1 MGQAH
6 EGEAN
11 LGAGDCQECSSGDTV
26 PYWTVLRWLNV
37 NVEIVSYSFWQTMPL
52 VRCLFKQLIAI
63 PNESCSSLVYSRAQ
77 VETYLQ
83 RNWTVSAILETHV
96 VSASAVSCFN
106 VPYSHNLCQLYLYIG
121 LKNFSMFRSYS
132 FRYVPVHSST
142 CFNVLTKS
150 TLIVFVICY
159 GYIAL
164 NNFSPFRSLVSS
176 LCSLYSSTSNNNNN
190 YQKAHAD
197 PHKT

>member
-1 MGQAH
+1 MQFTHLLSRTGRDIFAKK
-6 EGEAN
+6 
-11 LGAGDCQECSSGDTV
+11 
-26 PYWTVLRWLNV
+26 LNC
-37 NVEIVSYSFWQTMPL
+37 VSNT
-52 VRCLFKQLIAI
+52 
-63 PNESCSSLVYSRAQ
+63 
-77 VETYLQ
+77 
-83 RNWTVSAILETHV
+83 RNPCV

-106 VPYSHNLCQLYLYIG
+106 VPYSQNLCQLYLYIG

-150 TLIVFVICY
+150 MLIVFVICY

>member
-1 MGQAH
+1 MQFTSFTLAH
-6 EGEAN
+6 RSRHI
-11 LGAGDCQECSSGDTV
+11 CKK
-26 PYWTVLRWLNV
+26 LNC
-37 NVEIVSYSFWQTMPL
+37 VSNT
-52 VRCLFKQLIAI
+52 
-63 PNESCSSLVYSRAQ
+63 
-77 VETYLQ
+77 
-83 RNWTVSAILETHV
+83 RNPCV

-106 VPYSHNLCQLYLYIG
+106 VPYSQNLCQLYLYIG

-150 TLIVFVICY
+150 MLIVFVICY
-159 GYIAL
+159 GYIAP

-190 YQKAHAD
+190 YQKAHAG